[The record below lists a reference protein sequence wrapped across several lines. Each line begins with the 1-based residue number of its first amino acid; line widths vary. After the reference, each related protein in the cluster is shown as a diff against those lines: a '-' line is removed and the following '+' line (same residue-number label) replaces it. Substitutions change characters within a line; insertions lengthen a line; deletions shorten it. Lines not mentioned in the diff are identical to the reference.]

1 MLTSCLPREL
11 REDLPP
17 PLWFQCW
24 LPQPAVVTTVHL
36 RRASGLGSPKQPGEG
51 GAEPGR
57 GVIPS
62 LASWYPRM
70 LTVRLLL
77 VKF

>member
-1 MLTSCLPREL
+1 MENKTTSLSCGALMLTSYLPREL

-36 RRASGLGSPKQPGEG
+36 RRASGLSPPKQPGEG
-51 GAEPGR
+51 
-57 GVIPS
+57 
-62 LASWYPRM
+62 
-70 LTVRLLL
+70 
-77 VKF
+77 